1 MQRRAGNAGRERPH
15 AGIRRVVEGIGQ
27 GACMEMTDSCRKKV
41 GAFEK
46 QAAACRGGL
55 EMQEE
60 NGRMQG

>member
-1 MQRRAGNAGRERPH
+1 MDRT
-15 AGIRRVVEGIGQ
+15 